1 MISVYRDF
9 KYAKKF
15 LNYSTIAIGNFD
27 GMHLGHMSLLNK
39 AKEIAS
45 NSSTTFIILTF
56 APHPLK
62 ILRPG
67 YEPKNI
73 LRFRTKIKMLES
85 VGVEVALV
93 QRFTKKFSK
102 ITAKQFILDVL
113 KDGLKAK
120 HIVVGDDF
128 KFGHKREG
136 DVNYLV
142 SNESS
147 EKFKVHIM
155 DEVSGK
161 YGRYSSSS
169 IRDMI
174 ISGDMHKVK
183 ESLGYF
189 YIVEGRV
196 VTGEKLGRKLGF
208 PTANIHYKNNVIPED
223 GIYAGWVMY
232 NNKKYMAAISTGVR
246 PQFNGKQRF
255 LEAYLLNFNGNLYGK
270 NIKVSLVQKIR
281 NEKVFSDVKKM
292 KLEMKEDCDK
302 ALNILNKYK
311 I

>member
-93 QRFTKKFSK
+93 QR
-102 ITAKQFILDVL
+102 
-113 KDGLKAK
+113 
-120 HIVVGDDF
+120 
-128 KFGHKREG
+128 
-136 DVNYLV
+136 
-142 SNESS
+142 
-147 EKFKVHIM
+147 
-155 DEVSGK
+155 
-161 YGRYSSSS
+161 
-169 IRDMI
+169 
-174 ISGDMHKVK
+174 
-183 ESLGYF
+183 
-189 YIVEGRV
+189 
-196 VTGEKLGRKLGF
+196 
-208 PTANIHYKNNVIPED
+208 
-223 GIYAGWVMY
+223 
-232 NNKKYMAAISTGVR
+232 
-246 PQFNGKQRF
+246 
-255 LEAYLLNFNGNLYGK
+255 
-270 NIKVSLVQKIR
+270 
-281 NEKVFSDVKKM
+281 
-292 KLEMKEDCDK
+292 
-302 ALNILNKYK
+302 
-311 I
+311 